1 MNQKKSK
8 QLKNSIKKIGILIFL
23 MEVSIIGFSQNKST
37 TNFTKEL
44 LFKTENDA
52 YLFNLNDAYYTN
64 GFMLNYNYAQ
74 EKKGV
79 KKINSFELGQKI
91 FTPLIRVT
99 NTPADIDR
107 AYCGYLYLKYAQT
120 RFINK
125 DALLQFSGSL
135 GVVGPASWGEG
146 LQNTY
151 HDWLRFSRFTGWK
164 YQIEDALGIDFGLTY
179 ASTLAATSGI
189 KMVPVVQ
196 VNLGTT
202 YTNASAG
209 AMIVWGAFEINA
221 ESALWNARI
230 STKEGTT
237 KRKHEFFGYWY
248 PQVIA
253 QAYNATVQGGVFNKG
268 SVAVTQEP
276 SSIMYQQALGV
287 CYASGRITGKV
298 EYVYQ
303 SKETPSQTK
312 SQRYGA
318 FQISYRI
325 H

>member
-1 MNQKKSK
+1 VNQKKSN
-8 QLKNSIKKIGILIFL
+8 QLKFRIKNSVVSIFL
-23 MEVSIIGFSQNKST
+23 MAISIIGFAQKKST
-37 TNFTKEL
+37 TNFTKEF

-52 YLFNLNDAYYTN
+52 YLFNKNDAYYTN
-64 GFMLNYNYAQ
+64 GFMLNYNYVQ
-74 EKKGV
+74 EINGV

-91 FTPLIRVT
+91 FTPLKRKTI
-99 NTPADIDR
+99 TPSDIDR
-107 AYCGYLYLKYAQT
+107 AYCGFLYLKYGQT
-120 RFINK
+120 RFIKK
-125 DALLQFSGSL
+125 DALFQFSGSL
-135 GVVGPASWGEG
+135 GIVGPAAWGEG

-151 HDWLRFSRFTGWK
+151 HSWLKYAKFTGWK
-164 YQIEDALGIDFGLTY
+164 YQIDNSLGIDFGATY
-179 ASTLAATSGI
+179 ATTLAATNGI

-202 YTNASAG
+202 FTNASAG
-209 AMIVWGAFEINA
+209 AMIVWGAFEKNG

-230 STKEGTT
+230 STKENTQ

-253 QAYNATVQGGVFNKG
+253 QAYNATIQGGVFNKG
-268 SVAVTQEP
+268 SMAVTQEP
-276 SSIMYQQALGV
+276 SNLMYQQALGV
-287 CYASGRITGKV
+287 CYAASRFTGKV

-312 SQRYGA
+312 SQRYGS